1 MFEAKLEKGILLK
14 KCLEA
19 IKDLVKQ
26 ANFECTSSAL
36 QLQALDTS
44 HVAMIKMILR
54 SDGFVHYRCDRNVQL
69 GINTDSLSKIF
80 KCADNTDSITL
91 RADDDG
97 DVCTFVFES
106 DKNDRISDFGLKLMS
121 IEEEQVSVPDMDYE
135 AKVTIPSTE
144 FQRICRDLSTIGETI
159 TIAVNKTGVHFSTQG
174 DLGTGN
180 ITLKQTSA
188 ADADDDKEV
197 TIELQEDVTLRFA
210 ARYLCYFTKATPLSS
225 RVVLNLAA
233 ESPLMVDFKLADNL
247 GCVQYYLA
255 PKVDEEEADDND
267 DDAKDAKKPA
277 TATKAKPPKGP
288 VKEEDAMDDEDDN

>member
-1 MFEAKLEKGILLK
+1 MFEARLDKGVILK
-14 KCLEA
+14 KCLDA

-26 ANFECTSSAL
+26 ANFECTQSAL

-44 HVAMIKMILR
+44 HVAMIKLILKA
-54 SDGFVHYRCDRNVQL
+54 DGFAHYRCDRNVQL

-80 KCADNTDSITL
+80 KCADNNDSFTL

-97 DVCTFVFES
+97 DTCTFVFENP
-106 DKNDRISDFGLKLMS
+106 KNDRVSEFGLKLMS
-121 IEEEQVSVPDMDYE
+121 IEEEQVSVPEMDYE
-135 AKVTIPSTE
+135 AKVSIPSGE
-144 FQRICRDLSTIGETI
+144 FQRICRDLATIGETI
-159 TIAVNKTGVHFSTQG
+159 TIAVNKTGVHFSTSG

-188 ADADDDKEV
+188 VDDDDDNAV
-197 TIELQEDVTLRFA
+197 TIELQDDVTLRFA

-233 ESPLMVDFKLADNL
+233 ESPLMVDFTLPENL

-255 PKVDEEEADDND
+255 PKIDDDEGDDE
-267 DDAKDAKKPA
+267 DDAKAPA
-277 TATKAKPPKGP
+277 TATTKGKGKKDT
-288 VKEEDAMDDEDDN
+288 VKKEEEQMEDDEKP